1 MLNHVMSDSN
11 QFKSLNLSSEILA
24 NLDSL
29 KYLEM
34 TPIQQKSLPVIL
46 DNKDLIA
53 QAKTGSGKTAAFGL
67 GLLSKLD
74 VTKYHIQ
81 SLVLCPTRELAEQV
95 CTEIRKL
102 ARFTGHIKV
111 LSVTGGTPEFFQARS
126 LYHGAHIIVGTP
138 GRVQKFLEKGILNVA
153 NVKMF
158 VLDEADRMLDMG
170 FFDDIHNIAS
180 FLPKGRQTLLFS
192 ATYPPKIE
200 ELSNELQKN
209 PVEVTVDTQHDE
221 NAIKQIFFEV
231 ESQNQKMEA
240 LTLLL
245 GNYKPESVII
255 FCNTKVECANV
266 EKSLQD
272 RGISA
277 LAIHGDLEQKDRTLV
292 FTKFSNRS
300 CSILVAT
307 DVAARGLDVKDVQ
320 AVINYDIFPDP
331 EVYVHRIGR
340 TGRAGKEG
348 LALNLFTK
356 KEKYILDDIENYLD
370 IKHQFQD
377 LDSLDVNSK
386 YDLIPTMSTLFISG
400 GKKDNIRPGDI
411 LGALTKDAGILAK
424 DVGDIKIFDINSYV
438 EISFGQA
445 EVAATKLN
453 AGKIKGKKF
462 RVGLV

>member
-1 MLNHVMSDSN
+1 MSESN
-11 QFKSLNLSSEILA
+11 KFKSLNLTAEILA
-24 NLDSL
+24 NLESL

-34 TPIQQKSLPVIL
+34 TPIQEKSLPIIL
-46 DNKDLIA
+46 ENKDLIA

-67 GLLSKLD
+67 GILSKLD

-95 CTEIRKL
+95 CTEIRRL

-138 GRVQKFLEKGILNVA
+138 GRVQKFLEKGILNVD

-180 FLPKGRQTLLFS
+180 FLPKERQTLLFS

-200 ELSNELQKN
+200 ELSQELQKN
-209 PVEVTVDTQHDE
+209 PVEVTVDTQHEE

-231 ESQNQKMEA
+231 DSQNQKLEG
-240 LTLLL
+240 LKLLL
-245 GNYKPESVII
+245 SNYKPESVIV
-255 FCNTKVECANV
+255 FCNTKLACASV
-266 EKSLQD
+266 EKFLQD
-272 RGISA
+272 QGISA

-300 CSILVAT
+300 CSVLVAT

-320 AVINYDIFPDP
+320 AVINFDIFPDP

-348 LALNLFTK
+348 LALNLFLG
-356 KEKYILDDIENYLD
+356 KEQYILDDIATYLNVT
-370 IKHQFQD
+370 HQYQD
-377 LDSLDVNSK
+377 LKSLKTDQQYDVV
-386 YDLIPTMSTLFISG
+386 PAMATLFISG

-411 LGALTKDAGILAK
+411 LGALTKDAGILGK

-438 EISFGQA
+438 AVSPSQA
-445 EVAATKLN
+445 EVAVAKLN

-462 RVGLV
+462 RVGLI